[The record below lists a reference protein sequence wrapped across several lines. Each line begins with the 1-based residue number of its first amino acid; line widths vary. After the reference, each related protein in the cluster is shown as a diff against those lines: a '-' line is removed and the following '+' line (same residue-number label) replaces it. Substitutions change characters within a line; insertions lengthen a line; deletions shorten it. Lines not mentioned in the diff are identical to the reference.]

1 MQSTLIS
8 RPGDDPHDVVVVAP
22 DAVRVAPAEDELSSL
37 LHQAAR
43 LRSDLQVRAAP
54 GVPAGPAV
62 PEVDTRFRPT
72 AAGDVPR
79 ISWPMAR
86 RALRALMAILLAVG
100 IGLAGVAW
108 KAYGDVAK
116 KQIAK
121 WGTQI
126 VLIASLSPDKPALS
140 APAAAPATEVDAAN
154 AAPEPPAAA
163 AESTAEA
170 APPAAALPSDDSA
183 QQLQS
188 MASDLASVSQQ
199 VEQLKA
205 SIAELKA
212 SQQQMSRDLA
222 KASEQNARPRIAALP
237 LPPRP
242 AVARARKP
250 TPLYPPPQAYP
261 QAATAPPLPQ
271 APAPYYAPR
280 QPDYAPRQ
288 VEPQQQITAEPPG
301 DPELA
306 SVPRPPM
313 PLR

>member
-8 RPGDDPHDVVVVAP
+8 RPGDDPHDIVAVAP

-54 GVPAGPAV
+54 GVAAAQAV
-62 PEVDTRFRPT
+62 PEVDTTFRPT
-72 AAGDVPR
+72 AAGDVQGN
-79 ISWPMAR
+79 SWPMAR
-86 RALRALMAILLAVG
+86 RALRGLMALLLAVG

-140 APAAAPATEVDAAN
+140 APPAAPATEVDAAN
-154 AAPEPPAAA
+154 AAPEPPAAP
-163 AESTAEA
+163 AEAEA
-170 APPAAALPSDDSA
+170 AAPAAAPSPDQA

-222 KASEQNARPRIAALP
+222 KAAEQNARPRIAALP
-237 LPPRP
+237 PRP
-242 AVARARKP
+242 AVARPRKP
-250 TPLYPPPQAYP
+250 TPLYPPPQVYPPP

-271 APAPYYAPR
+271 APAPYYASR

-288 VEPQQQITAEPPG
+288 PEPPQQFGAEPPG
-301 DPELA
+301 DPELT

>member
-1 MQSTLIS
+1 MQSTLIP

-54 GVPAGPAV
+54 GVAAGPAV

-72 AAGDVPR
+72 AAGDVPGYGG
-79 ISWPMAR
+79 SMAR
-86 RALRALMAILLAVG
+86 RALRGLMAILLAVG

-140 APAAAPATEVDAAN
+140 APPAAPAAEPDAAN
-154 AAPEPPAAA
+154 AAPEPPAAP

-170 APPAAALPSDDSA
+170 AAPAAAPSPDQA

-205 SIAELKA
+205 GIAELKA

-222 KASEQNARPRIAALP
+222 KGSEQTARPRIAALP
-237 LPPRP
+237 PRP
-242 AVARARKP
+242 AVARPRKP
-250 TPLYPPPQAYP
+250 TPLYPPPQVYPPP

-271 APAPYYAPR
+271 APAPYYVSR

-288 VEPQQQITAEPPG
+288 TEPQQQITAEPPG

>member
-43 LRSDLQVRAAP
+43 LRSDLQVRAGSSVA
-54 GVPAGPAV
+54 AGPAV
-62 PEVDTRFRPT
+62 PEVDTTFRPT
-72 AAGDVPR
+72 AAGEVPDNT
-79 ISWPMAR
+79 WPMAR
-86 RALRALMAILLAVG
+86 RALRGLMALLLAAC
-100 IGLAGVAW
+100 IGLAGIAW

-140 APAAAPATEVDAAN
+140 AQPAAPAAEPVAAN
-154 AAPEPPAAA
+154 AAPPPPAAP
-163 AESTAEA
+163 AESAAEA
-170 APPAAALPSDDSA
+170 AAPAAASPDAA

-205 SIAELKA
+205 SVAELKA

-237 LPPRP
+237 PRP

-250 TPLYPPPQAYP
+250 TPLVPPPQA
-261 QAATAPPLPQ
+261 AVAPPLPQ
-271 APAPYYAPR
+271 APAPYQAPVPYYVSR

-288 VEPQQQITAEPPG
+288 AEPQPQTTGESLT
-301 DPELA
+301 DPELS

-313 PLR
+313 PVR

>member
-8 RPGDDPHDVVVVAP
+8 RPGDDPHDIVAVAP
-22 DAVRVAPAEDELSSL
+22 DAVGVAPAEDELSSL

-43 LRSDLQVRAAP
+43 LRSDLQVRAGSSVA
-54 GVPAGPAV
+54 AGPAV
-62 PEVDTRFRPT
+62 PEVDTTFRP
-72 AAGDVPR
+72 AAVGDVPGYR
-79 ISWPMAR
+79 GSMVR
-86 RALRALMAILLAVG
+86 GALRGLMAILLAVC

-140 APAAAPATEVDAAN
+140 AQPAVPATEADAAN
-154 AAPEPPAAA
+154 AAPPPPAAP

-170 APPAAALPSDDSA
+170 AAPSPDQA

-222 KASEQNARPRIAALP
+222 AKVSEQNARPRIAALP
-237 LPPRP
+237 PRP
-242 AVARARKP
+242 AVARPRKP
-250 TPLYPPPQAYP
+250 TPLYPPQ

-271 APAPYYAPR
+271 APAPYYASR
-280 QPDYAPRQ
+280 QPDYAPYAPRQ
-288 VEPQQQITAEPPG
+288 VEPQQQLTAEPPG

>member
-54 GVPAGPAV
+54 GVAAGPVV

-72 AAGDVPR
+72 AAGDVPGYR
-79 ISWPMAR
+79 GSMAR
-86 RALRALMAILLAVG
+86 RALRGLTALLLATC

-140 APAAAPATEVDAAN
+140 AQPAAPAAEVDAAN
-154 AAPEPPAAA
+154 AAPEPPAAP

-170 APPAAALPSDDSA
+170 AAPAAAPSPDSA
-183 QQLQS
+183 QLQS

-237 LPPRP
+237 PRP
-242 AVARARKP
+242 TVARPRKP
-250 TPLYPPPQAYP
+250 TPLYPPPQA
-261 QAATAPPLPQ
+261 AVAPPLPQ
-271 APAPYYAPR
+271 APAPYYASR

-288 VEPQQQITAEPPG
+288 VEPQQQFTAEPPG

>member
-22 DAVRVAPAEDELSSL
+22 DAVRVAPADAELSSL

-43 LRSDLQVRAAP
+43 LRSDLQVHAGSSVA
-54 GVPAGPAV
+54 VGPAV
-62 PEVDTRFRPT
+62 PEVDTTFRPT
-72 AAGDVPR
+72 AAGDVADNT
-79 ISWPMAR
+79 WPMAR
-86 RALRALMAILLAVG
+86 RALRGLMALLLAVC

-116 KQIAK
+116 RQIAK
-121 WGTQI
+121 WGTQL
-126 VLIASLSPDKPALS
+126 VLIASLSPEKPALS
-140 APAAAPATEVDAAN
+140 AQPAAPATEVDAAN
-154 AAPEPPAAA
+154 AAPEPPVAPAGSTADAAA
-163 AESTAEA
+163 PAA
-170 APPAAALPSDDSA
+170 APPPDQA
-183 QQLQS
+183 QLLQS
-188 MASDLASVSQQ
+188 MTRDLASVSQQ

-205 SIAELKA
+205 SVAELKA
-212 SQQQMSRDLA
+212 SQLQMSRDMA

-237 LPPRP
+237 PRP

-250 TPLYPPPQAYP
+250 TPLVPPP

-271 APAPYYAPR
+271 APAPYYVSR

-288 VEPQQQITAEPPG
+288 TESPPPATGEPLT
-301 DPELA
+301 DPELS

-313 PLR
+313 PVR

>member
-22 DAVRVAPAEDELSSL
+22 DAVRVAPADDELSSL

-43 LRSDLQVRAAP
+43 LRSDLQVRAGSSVA
-54 GVPAGPAV
+54 AGPAV
-62 PEVDTRFRPT
+62 PEVDTTFRP
-72 AAGDVPR
+72 AAVGDVPGYR
-79 ISWPMAR
+79 GSMVR
-86 RALRALMAILLAVG
+86 GALRALMALLLAG
-100 IGLAGVAW
+100 CIGLAGVAW

-140 APAAAPATEVDAAN
+140 AQPVAPATEPDAAN
-154 AAPEPPAAA
+154 AAPQPPAAP

-170 APPAAALPSDDSA
+170 AAPAAAAPSDDSA
-183 QQLQS
+183 QLLQS
-188 MASDLASVSQQ
+188 MASNLASVSQQ

-222 KASEQNARPRIAALP
+222 KVSEQNARPRIAALP
-237 LPPRP
+237 PRP
-242 AVARARKP
+242 AVARPRKP
-250 TPLYPPPQAYP
+250 TPLLPPPQT
-261 QAATAPPLPQ
+261 ATAPPLPQ
-271 APAPYYAPR
+271 APTPYYVSR
-280 QPDYAPRQ
+280 QPDYMPYAPRQ
-288 VEPQQQITAEPPG
+288 VEPQQLTAEPPG